1 LRFTTRAKDATS
13 LVQTKITQRNARCKA
28 NGVGAHRQRNT
39 GQNQI
44 LPVALQLKR
53 AAQYLDVSEMS
64 MRRLI
69 KKGHIKANRILRHYL
84 IPVAEL
90 NRFLGQ

>member
-1 LRFTTRAKDATS
+1 VQSQSS
-13 LVQTKITQRNARCKA
+13 LGDGAGARNKRD
-28 NGVGAHRQRNT
+28 T
-39 GQNQI
+39 GQNI
-44 LPVALQLKR
+44 LPHALQLKR
-53 AAQYLDVSEMS
+53 AAAYLDVSEMS

-69 KKGHIKANRILRHYL
+69 KKGHIKANRVLRHYL